1 MSRVSAAHR
10 PILIRGGR
18 VIDPA
23 SERDEVTDV
32 YLEDGVVKEVGPRL
46 SGQVGRK
53 AERVDAKGRWVV
65 PGFVDLHTH
74 LREPGH
80 EYKETIATGSASA
93 AAGGFTTIL
102 CMANTRPVNDTGT
115 VTRYMVDAAAKC
127 GLARVLPIGALS
139 KGLQG
144 EHLAEIADMLEQ
156 GAVAVSDDGH
166 PVMNAHLMRRALEYC
181 RPLGVPVIVHEE
193 DLDLAAGGVMNEGAV
208 STRLGLPGLTYAAED
223 VMVARDLVLVE
234 LTGGHLHV
242 AHVSTAGAV
251 RMIREAQARGL
262 HVTTEVTPH
271 HFTLTDDAVSDY
283 DPDTRMAPPLR
294 AEEDRRACIEGL
306 RDGTIGAIATDHAP
320 HGSHEK
326 CVEFELAAM
335 GVVGLE
341 TSWGLTMKLVR
352 DGEISEN
359 DAVRLLTSGPSGA
372 FGLPYGT
379 LSVGAAA
386 DVCIIDPSATTRVE
400 AQGFESK
407 SANTPFKGWDLPTRI
422 ERTVFGGRTVYF
434 WDGRAGEVLRPE

>member
-1 MSRVSAAHR
+1 
-10 PILIRGGR
+10 

-23 SERDEVTDV
+23 SGRDEITDV

-46 SGQVGRK
+46 SGQVGRR

-74 LREPGH
+74 LREPGF
-80 EYKETIATGSASA
+80 EYKETIATGAASA

-102 CMANTRPVNDTGT
+102 CMANTKPVNDTGT
-115 VTRYMVDAAAKC
+115 VTRYMVDAAEAC

-139 KGLQG
+139 KGLKG
-144 EHLAEIADMLEQ
+144 AHLAEIADMLDQ

-193 DLDLAAGGVMNEGAV
+193 DLDLAAGGVMNEGPV

-223 VMVARDLVLVE
+223 VMVARDLVLAE
-234 LTGGHLHV
+234 LTGAHLHV

-262 HVTTEVTPH
+262 KVTTEVTPH
-271 HFTLTDDAVSDY
+271 HFTLTDEAVSTY
-283 DPDTRMAPPLR
+283 DPDARMAPPLR

-306 RDGTIGAIATDHAP
+306 KDGTIAAIATDHAP

-335 GVVGLE
+335 GLVGLE

-352 DGEISEN
+352 AGEITDV
-359 DAVRLLTSGPSGA
+359 DAVRLLTSGPCAA

-379 LSVGAAA
+379 LAPGAPA
-386 DVCIIDPSATTRVE
+386 DVTVIDPTTTTRVE
-400 AQGFESK
+400 PEIFESK
-407 SANTPFKGWDLPTRI
+407 SRNTPFKGWDLPTRV
-422 ERTVFGGRTVYF
+422 ERTIFGGRTVYL
-434 WDGRAGEVLRPE
+434 WDGRAGEILRPQ